1 MKYRDEQTFGNWEL
15 KLVLWSL
22 VLFGGYRL
30 FMASTG
36 PQDVRR
42 MEVVGCL
49 ALLITVLY
57 IIDRIY
63 LKVKIDKKGIKYRH
77 SWWKSS
83 RRIKWSAMKSVR
95 VLRSSTSAQL
105 SGWNVQFAPCEPY
118 HSLVGQTGLEIEL
131 LDGTKSFIGMQNP
144 ECFKLPANVDIEV
157 SCSELV

>member
-1 MKYRDEQTFGNWEL
+1 MMKYREEQTFGNWEL

-30 FMASTG
+30 LKTSTG
-36 PQDVRR
+36 PHDVSR

-49 ALLITVLY
+49 VVLLAFLY
-57 IIDRIY
+57 IIDRVY

-83 RRIKWSAMKSVR
+83 RRIKWSAIKSIR

-105 SGWNVQFAPCEPY
+105 SGWNVQFAPHEPY

-131 LDGTKSFIGMQNP
+131 TNGTKSFIGMQNP
-144 ECFKLPANVDIEV
+144 ESFQLPNDLNIELR
-157 SCSELV
+157 EF